1 MVNGGFELLPGGCEL
16 GEELAADV
24 SHFVVLSGRS
34 GGGFLPLVGEETVVF
49 EAGEQR
55 VECTFDHNEVR
66 LL

>member
-1 MVNGGFELLPGGCEL
+1 M

-24 SHFVVLSGRS
+24 SHFVVLSGWS

-55 VECTFDHNEVR
+55 VECSFDHNEVR